1 MSKLSIF
8 LIFIPFFS
16 HIIYADNS
24 IENDFENRINIF
36 INQGFGFNY
45 DNEISDYNIFLKK
58 NNDPINVIEIK
69 MSTYKYIKLEY
80 DSIIVTYW
88 TDYSKII
95 LYEIESKDN
104 INYLYGIKQGLTK
117 YELENIIGNINF
129 NMFGEMNGIWLHG
142 ENNHSVMIIFEGEN
156 IEKIIWYYTNHWFD
170 CGCFSEAHEYL
181 VE

>member
-1 MSKLSIF
+1 MG
-8 LIFIPFFS
+8 
-16 HIIYADNS
+16 N
-24 IENDFENRINIF
+24 
-36 INQGFGFNY
+36 
-45 DNEISDYNIFLKK
+45 
-58 NNDPINVIEIK
+58 
-69 MSTYKYIKLEY
+69 YKYIKLEY

-104 INYLYGIKQGLTK
+104 INYLCGIKHGLTK

-129 NMFGEMNGIWLHG
+129 NILGEMNGIWLHG
-142 ENNHSVMIIFEGEN
+142 ENNHSVMIIFDGEN

-170 CGCFSEAHEYL
+170 CGCFSDTHEYL